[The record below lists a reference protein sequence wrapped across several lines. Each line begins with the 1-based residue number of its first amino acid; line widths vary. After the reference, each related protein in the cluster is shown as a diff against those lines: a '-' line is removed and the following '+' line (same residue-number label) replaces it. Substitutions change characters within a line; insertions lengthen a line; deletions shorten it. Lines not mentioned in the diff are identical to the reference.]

1 MMGAIVLYEPDDLM
15 CHLLREW
22 LTGAGYTVY
31 GAAAVDPNIRIG
43 LVIASISTTGVDR
56 DTLISRL
63 QREHPEAS
71 MLALCSQA
79 RAGLSSDG
87 ALARWLGVDRVM
99 AKPLRRGEFLA
110 TVASLIGPSP
120 SH

>member
-1 MMGAIVLYEPDDLM
+1 MGAIVIHEPDDLM

-31 GAAAVDPNIRIG
+31 GATAAEADIRVS
-43 LVIASISTTGVDR
+43 LVIASISTSGLDR
-56 DTLISRL
+56 QTLMARL
-63 QREHPEAS
+63 QRAHPEAS

-79 RAGLSSDG
+79 RSGLTSNG
-87 ALARWLGVDRVM
+87 ALARSLGVDRVM

-110 TVASLIGPSP
+110 TVASLIGPSVW
-120 SH
+120 H

>member
-1 MMGAIVLYEPDDLM
+1 MRAIVIYEPDDLM

-31 GAAAVDPNIRIG
+31 GAATVDPDMRVS
-43 LVIASISTTGVDR
+43 LVIASISTTGLDR
-56 DTLISRL
+56 ETLIVRL

-79 RAGLSSDG
+79 RSGLSCDG
-87 ALARWLGVDRVM
+87 ALARSLGVDRVM

-110 TVASLIGPSP
+110 TVASLIGPLVW
-120 SH
+120 H